1 MGEEKEKYI
10 ENYILDLGKQLQA
23 SGFPITTDQLNRVI
37 NRYASSSASRE
48 EIIEQLDSMV
58 KEYMENYKK
67 LQKQK
72 ELLSQKE
79 NIKDLR
85 DLPVQYQGIT
95 LNTQDI
101 DLMLIAGADS
111 LEELQEAL
119 LQITNINV
127 DDISIEGEFEQ
138 IRQTVF
144 NRYLDSLISQNDAIQ
159 NPAILL
165 QKRKT

>member
-1 MGEEKEKYI
+1 M
-10 ENYILDLGKQLQA
+10 
-23 SGFPITTDQLNRVI
+23 
-37 NRYASSSASRE
+37 
-48 EIIEQLDSMV
+48 
-58 KEYMENYKK
+58 
-67 LQKQK
+67 QKQR

-165 QKRKT
+165 QKRINYLEENSDISPEVVESLKTIIKESKTQKEILQRARETFSSEELHHIFGR

>member
-1 MGEEKEKYI
+1 MKKSKVVGSVFMGEEKEKYI

-67 LQKQK
+67 LQKQR

-111 LEELQEAL
+111 LE
-119 LQITNINV
+119 
-127 DDISIEGEFEQ
+127 
-138 IRQTVF
+138 
-144 NRYLDSLISQNDAIQ
+144 
-159 NPAILL
+159 
-165 QKRKT
+165 